1 MSNPKQLHWCLIGF
15 AAAMFFFVLSAP
27 AQSSVI
33 QPLIGGH
40 GGSQF
45 GGPLKSATRIL
56 GHGEPKEQT
65 FASEIEA

>member
-45 GGPLKSATRIL
+45 VAR
-56 GHGEPKEQT
+56 
-65 FASEIEA
+65 